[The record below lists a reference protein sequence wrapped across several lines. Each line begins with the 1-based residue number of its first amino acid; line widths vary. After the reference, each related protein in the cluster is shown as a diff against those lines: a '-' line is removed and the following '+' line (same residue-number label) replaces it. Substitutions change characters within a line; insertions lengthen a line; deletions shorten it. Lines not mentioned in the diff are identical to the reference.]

1 MRKSTPRLIS
11 EILPGMLEAIEKK
24 KDRKPLAILAYW
36 KEAIGAELFPMTKA
50 VSFKEGVLIVKVK
63 SSTLYSLLCQYE
75 KKKLLKKMQKK
86 FSQEVVREI
95 IFKLG

>member
-1 MRKSTPRLIS
+1 MRKSTSRLAA
-11 EILPGMLEAIEKK
+11 EILPGLLNEIEKK
-24 KDRKPLAILAYW
+24 KADNPNAIIACW
-36 KEAIGAELFPMTKA
+36 KEIISPELLPMTKA
-50 VSFKEGVLIVKVK
+50 VSFKEGALFVKVK

-86 FSQEVVREI
+86 FSKEIVRNI